1 MRYLLDTNICIY
13 LIKKKPL
20 QVLEKLRTL
29 AIVDVGISA
38 VTLAELEFGVA
49 KSSRPQQNNEAL
61 QTFVVPLE
69 ILPFDDRAACSY
81 GEIRAYLEKKGQ
93 PIGSLESDPQSIIE
107 GMLIAA
113 HASSLSLTL
122 VTNNL
127 REFKKVPGLNVESW
141 V

>member
-20 QVLEKLRTL
+20 KVLEKLRTL
-29 AIVDVGISA
+29 AIADVGISA
-38 VTLAELEFGVA
+38 ITLAELEFGVA
-49 KSSRPQQNNEAL
+49 KSSKPQQNNEAL
-61 QTFVVPLE
+61 QSFVAPLE
-69 ILPFDDRAACSY
+69 ILPFDDRAACRY

-93 PIGSLESDPQSIIE
+93 PIGSLD
-107 GMLIAA
+107 MLIAA
-113 HASSLSLTL
+113 HSSSLALTL

-127 REFKKVPGLNVESW
+127 REFKKVPGLTVESW

>member
-93 PIGSLESDPQSIIE
+93 PIGSLD
-107 GMLIAA
+107 MLIAA

>member
-20 QVLEKLRTL
+20 QVLEKLRAL
-29 AIVDVGISA
+29 AIADVGISA
-38 VTLAELEFGVA
+38 ITLAELEFGVA

-81 GEIRAYLEKKGQ
+81 GEIRACLEKKGQ
-93 PIGSLESDPQSIIE
+93 PIGSLD
-107 GMLIAA
+107 MLIAA

>member
-29 AIVDVGISA
+29 AISDVGISA
-38 VTLAELEFGVA
+38 ITLAELEFGVA

-61 QTFVVPLE
+61 QAFVAPLE
-69 ILPFDDRAACSY
+69 ILPFDDRAACRY
-81 GEIRAYLEKKGQ
+81 GEIRAYLEQQGQ
-93 PIGSLESDPQSIIE
+93 PIGSLD
-107 GMLIAA
+107 MLIAA
-113 HASSLSLTL
+113 HAGSLSLTL

-127 REFKKVPGLNVESW
+127 REFEKVPGLALESW

>member
-93 PIGSLESDPQSIIE
+93 PIGSLD
-107 GMLIAA
+107 MLIAA

-127 REFKKVPGLNVESW
+127 REFKKVPGLDVESW

>member
-20 QVLEKLRTL
+20 QVLKKLRTL
-29 AIVDVGISA
+29 AIADVGISA
-38 VTLAELEFGVA
+38 ITLAELEFGVD

-69 ILPFDDRAACSY
+69 ILPFDDRAACRY

-93 PIGSLESDPQSIIE
+93 PIGSLD
-107 GMLIAA
+107 MLIAA

-127 REFKKVPGLNVESW
+127 REFKKVPELNVESW

>member
-20 QVLEKLRTL
+20 QVLERLRTL
-29 AIVDVGISA
+29 AITDVGISA
-38 VTLAELEFGVA
+38 ITLAELEFGVA

-93 PIGSLESDPQSIIE
+93 PIGSLD
-107 GMLIAA
+107 MLIAA